1 MNQDRTD
8 IFEHHHTLTAVLR
21 LGVPTIAGQIILV
34 LYNLAD
40 TFFIGL
46 TESDAK
52 LISVTVCLPA
62 FMVLSAIANLF
73 GVGGA
78 SAISRA
84 LGRQDEARARQS
96 SAFAVWGAALVT
108 LLYCLIIWLLADP
121 IVDLLG
127 GAHRDVHGGAKTY
140 LLVTVALGGF
150 CTVGSSLLAHLIR
163 SEGNAAISGIGIIL
177 GGLLNIGLDPLFMF
191 VLLPPGQEVLGAAL
205 ATALSNLLSCFYFL
219 LALVWLRRRGSR
231 LRFAADTHLLR
242 NGVPREILGTGLS
255 ACLMTLFENISYAVL
270 DNRMMRA
277 GLACQAG
284 IGVAK
289 KLNMLSHSV
298 TRGMAQGVLP
308 FLAYNYAARH
318 YGRLKRAL
326 AWAAGITVGLSLLNM
341 GICLIWSSP
350 LSALFLNDS
359 GDSLGFGAHFLQI
372 LCLGA
377 PFSAF
382 SYIVISFF
390 QAVNRNGQAFSLAAL
405 RKGAVD
411 IPMMLLLG
419 YLFPIYGLVW
429 ATPLADLI
437 CCITAVLLFGVWFR
451 QHRRE
456 NRLHQLPPEPKA
468 GEAASQLHIHTN

>member
-1 MNQDRTD
+1 MKRDRTE
-8 IFEHHHTLTAVLR
+8 IFECQRTLPAVLR
-21 LGVPTIAGQIILV
+21 LGLPTIAGQVILV

-46 TESDAK
+46 TENDAK
-52 LISVTVCLPA
+52 LISVTVCMPA

-84 LGRQDEARARQS
+84 FGKKDEGRAGQS
-96 SAFAVWGAALVT
+96 GAFALWGAAVVT
-108 LLYCLIIWLLADP
+108 LLYCLLIWLLADP

-127 GAHRDVHGGAKTY
+127 GAHRDVHAVAKTY
-140 LLVTVALGGF
+140 LLVTVALGGL
-150 CTVGSSLLAHLIR
+150 CTTGSNLLAHLIR
-163 SEGNAAISGIGIIL
+163 TEGNAAISGLGIIL

-191 VLLPPGQEVLGAAL
+191 VLLPAGQEVFGAAL
-205 ATALSNLLSCFYFL
+205 ATALANLLSFLYFL
-219 LALVWLRRRGSR
+219 LALAWIRRKGSR
-231 LRFAADTHLLR
+231 LRFSANFNFLR
-242 NGVPREILGTGLS
+242 NGVPREVMSTGLS

-298 TRGMAQGVLP
+298 TRGMAHGVLP
-308 FLAYNYAARH
+308 FLGYNYAARH
-318 YGRLKRAL
+318 FGRLKRAL
-326 AWAAGITVGLSLLNM
+326 GWAAGITVGLSLINM
-341 GICLIWSSP
+341 SICLILCEP
-350 LSALFLNDS
+350 LSAAFLNDN
-359 GDSLGFGAHFLQI
+359 GDSLLFGARFLQI

-382 SYIVISFF
+382 SYTVISFF
-390 QAVNRNGQAFSLAAL
+390 QAVKRNGQAFSLAVL

-411 IPMMLLLG
+411 IPLMLLLG
-419 YLFPIYGLVW
+419 ILFPIYGLVW

-437 CCITAVLLFGVWFR
+437 CCITATVLFLHWLR
-451 QHRRE
+451 QHKKE
-456 NRLHQLPPEPKA
+456 LNLHMLPAEAQPEDYVL
-468 GEAASQLHIHTN
+468 Q

>member
-1 MNQDRTD
+1 MTLDRTE
-8 IFEHHHTLTAVLR
+8 IFERHRTLPAVLQ
-21 LGVPTIAGQIILV
+21 LGLPTIAGQIILV

-40 TFFIGL
+40 AFFIGL
-46 TESDAK
+46 TENDAK
-52 LISVTVCLPA
+52 MIAVTVGMPA

-73 GVGGA
+73 GAGGA

-84 LGRQDEARARQS
+84 LGRQDEKRAVQS
-96 SAFAVWGAALVT
+96 GSFAVWGAASVT
-108 LLYCLIIWLLADP
+108 LLYCLLIWLFADP
-121 IVDLLG
+121 VIDVLG
-127 GAHRDVHGGAKTY
+127 GAHPSVHRAAKIY
-140 LLVTVALGGF
+140 LLVTVALGGL
-150 CTVGSSLLAHLIR
+150 CTAGSSLLAFLIR
-163 SEGNAAISGIGIIL
+163 SEGHAAISGIGIML

-191 VLLPPGQEVLGAAL
+191 VLLPPGQEVLGAAA
-205 ATALSNLLSCFYFL
+205 ATALSNLLSFLYFL
-219 LALVWLRRRGSR
+219 LAFAWVRHRGSR
-231 LRFAADTHLLR
+231 LRFGFRPLFFRSD
-242 NGVPREILGTGLS
+242 VPREVLLTGLS
-255 ACLMTLFENISYAVL
+255 ACLMTLFENVSYAVL

-277 GLACQAG
+277 GLPCQAG

-326 AWAAGITVGLSLLNM
+326 GWAAGITVGLSLVNM
-341 GICLIWSSP
+341 SLCLIFSKP
-350 LSALFLNDS
+350 LSAAFLDET
-359 GDSLGFGAHFLQI
+359 GDSVLFGARFLQI

-390 QAVNRNGQAFSLAAL
+390 QAVNRNGQAFTLAVL

-411 IPMMLLLG
+411 IPLMLLLG
-419 YLFPIYGLVW
+419 LLFPVYGLVW

-437 CCITAVLLFGVWFR
+437 CCITASVLFLRWRR
-451 QHRRE
+451 QHTK
-456 NRLHQLPPEPKA
+456 Q
-468 GEAASQLHIHTN
+468 AA